1 MLMFVMFIF
10 TVLSRDLLALLL
22 SDSLTFLLSLVAS
35 LCHRHLLA
43 HLPRLLCSHL
53 LVLCGAFLFDV
64 SFALFLGHILA
75 LLFGHLLAF
84 LPVYLGALLVRHLFA
99 HLSLLLVAFVLG
111 HQRRNRLLDVL
122 ALPHRDQS
130 AKVPGHLFTYLLL
143 LCVGDSFGGALLFRH
158 FSALLFGH
166 LLTHL
171 TCFVPAFL
179 PRLIPALL
187 LAINLN
193 TLFLCDSHTLFLHN
207 DITVIFIL
215 CRAFF
220 LVGSVTLFFLLGF
233 LHGLL
238 YSLTD
243 FLLAVKTLLLV
254 VKSTLVLCHILN
266 FSISRRFTHF
276 IVDQVTLLLVVLPA
290 DLFLLDGALLLVLR
304 RALLFCRSRALGVW
318 HLGALLFRHRLD
330 FGHLDSGAL
339 VLVVRCGVGHVDST
353 ALLPRLVPALVLPY
367 NFAHRMTG
375 VSHAHKNAQNCY
387 RMHCSKDS

>member
-10 TVLSRDLLALLL
+10 TVLSGDLLALLL
-22 SDSLTFLLSLVAS
+22 SDSLTFLLSLVAG
-35 LCHRHLLA
+35 LGHRHLLT

-75 LLFGHLLAF
+75 LLFGHLLAL

-130 AKVPGHLFTYLLL
+130 AKMPGHLIAYLLL
-143 LCVGDSFGGALLFRH
+143 LIVSVGDSFGRTLLFRH
-158 FSALLFGH
+158 FSTLLFGH

-243 FLLAVKTLLLV
+243 FLLAVKTLLLM
-254 VKSTLVLCHILN
+254 VKSTLVLCDILA
-266 FSISRRFTHF
+266 FCISRRFTHF
-276 IVDQVTLLLVVLPA
+276 IVDQVTLLLVV
-290 DLFLLDGALLLVLR
+290 
-304 RALLFCRSRALGVW
+304 SQI
-318 HLGALLFRHRLD
+318 
-330 FGHLDSGAL
+330 S
-339 VLVVRCGVGHVDST
+339 
-353 ALLPRLVPALVLPY
+353 
-367 NFAHRMTG
+367 
-375 VSHAHKNAQNCY
+375 
-387 RMHCSKDS
+387 

>member
-64 SFALFLGHILA
+64 SFALLLGNILA
-75 LLFGHLLAF
+75 LLFGHLLAL
-84 LPVYLGALLVRHLFA
+84 LPVYLSALLIRHLFA

-111 HQRRNRLLDVL
+111 HQRRNRLLDIL
-122 ALPHRDQS
+122 ALPHGDQS
-130 AKVPGHLFTYLLL
+130 TKVPGYLIAYLLL
-143 LCVGDSFGGALLFRH
+143 LIVSVGDSFGRTLLLRH

-187 LAINLN
+187 HTINLH
-193 TLFLCDSHTLFLHN
+193 TLFFCDSHTLFLRN
-207 DITVIFIL
+207 NITVIFIL

-233 LHGLL
+233 LHRLL
-238 YSLTD
+238 NSLAD

-254 VKSTLVLCHILN
+254 VKSTLVLCHI
-266 FSISRRFTHF
+266 FDFCISRRFTHF

-290 DLFLLDGALLLVLR
+290 DLFLLDGALLLVLCQT
-304 RALLFCRSRALGVW
+304 LLLSGSRALSVW
-318 HLGALLFRHRLD
+318 HLSALLLRHRLD
-330 FGHLDSGAL
+330 FWHLDSGAL
-339 VLVVRCGVGHVDST
+339 VMVVGGGVGHVDST

-367 NFAHRMTG
+367 NFAHG
-375 VSHAHKNAQNCY
+375 
-387 RMHCSKDS
+387 